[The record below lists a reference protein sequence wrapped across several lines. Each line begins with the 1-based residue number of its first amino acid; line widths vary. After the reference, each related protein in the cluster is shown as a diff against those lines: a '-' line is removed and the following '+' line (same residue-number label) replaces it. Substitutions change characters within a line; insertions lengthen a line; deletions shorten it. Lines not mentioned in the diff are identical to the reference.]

1 MVLPRG
7 GVCGGV
13 HFGGAAYGVI
23 SADVGGMV
31 HSIVDLTIIRN
42 VFNDVILEKAVLV
55 FSDVCF
61 MK

>member
-13 HFGGAAYGVI
+13 HFGGVAYGVI
-23 SADVGGMV
+23 SPDVGRMV

-42 VFNDVILEKAVLV
+42 IFNDVILEKAVLV
-55 FSDVCF
+55 SSDVCF